1 MSYQTEIEKIEQPLT
16 AELYTLLVGNTYY
29 YYTSHE
35 SSIVYGGNTYLP
47 RPLKRTGFSV
57 EKSMKT
63 VDVTISTPV
72 AVAFGE
78 YLAASPYSKTTV
90 TITKVFVSSPDT
102 LSKLIF
108 TGLIYSVSIK
118 NGVSSALFKS
128 SNGLLSRRVPRIIY
142 QTNCNWALFSPQ
154 CGLSKANYAY
164 TATVESVSGNDLTL
178 PLLVNVPSKKYQG
191 GILAFGTEQRLIT
204 NHVGTTVTVLVQ
216 FAGIVT
222 GDSVKLYPGCNG
234 SPTSCAAFGNSAN
247 FMGMPY
253 IPTRNALMWGFR

>member
-1 MSYQTEIEKIEQPLT
+1 MSYQTELEKIEQPLT

-29 YYTSHE
+29 YYTSYE
-35 SSIVYGGNTYLP
+35 TSIVYGGHTYLP

-72 AVAFGE
+72 VVAFSE

-108 TGLIYSVSIK
+108 TGMLYSVSVK
-118 NGVSSALFKS
+118 NGIASTLFKS
-128 SNGLLSRRVPRIIY
+128 SNGLLARRVPRVMY
-142 QTNCNWALFSPQ
+142 QTNCNWALFSEQ
-154 CGLSKANYAY
+154 CGLDKDDYMYNA
-164 TATVESVSGNDLTL
+164 VVGSVSDNDLTL
-178 PLLVNVPSKKYQG
+178 PLLINIPDKKYQG
-191 GILAFGTEQRLIT
+191 GILAFGAEQRLIT
-204 NHVGTTVTVLVQ
+204 NHAGTTVTVLVQ
-216 FAGIVT
+216 FAGIAA
-222 GDSVKLYPGCNG
+222 GDAVKLYPGCNG
-234 SPTSCAAFGNSAN
+234 SSGACASFGNQAHY
-247 FMGMPY
+247 MGMPH